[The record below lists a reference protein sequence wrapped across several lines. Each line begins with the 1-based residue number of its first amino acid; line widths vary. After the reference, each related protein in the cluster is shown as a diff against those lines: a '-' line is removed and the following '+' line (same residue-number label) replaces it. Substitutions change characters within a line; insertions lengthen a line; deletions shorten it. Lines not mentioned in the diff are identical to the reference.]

1 MRLSAQQEYG
11 LRCIVQMARDR
22 TSATINI
29 VDVADREAIS
39 NAYVAKLLRILRKAG
54 LVTSIR
60 GVKGGYTLA
69 RPAKEITV
77 IEILEALGDPLYPA
91 GYCRRYSGKA
101 RDCVHVCDCGSRAV
115 LMGLNDIV
123 RNYLAQFSLADLIL
137 PEQELRRAVGE
148 RVEQLPSWAAGGAV

>member
-11 LRCIVQMARDR
+11 LRCIVQMARPR
-22 TSATINI
+22 TAEANNI

-39 NAYVAKLLRILRKAG
+39 TAYVAKLLRILRKAG
-54 LVTSIR
+54 LVNSIR

-69 RPAKEITV
+69 RPAEEITV
-77 IEILEALGDPLYPA
+77 IEILESLGDPLYSP

-137 PEQELRRAVGE
+137 PEPDLKAAVGE
-148 RVEQLPSWAAGGAV
+148 RVEQLPSWAAGTA